1 MVSAHCHRTNHG
13 VSREGEGSWMRTRE
27 TNLASRPLIQRRVG
41 VVVSMSRC
49 VVVVLVRLLVV
60 DSSERCGGRLRVGV
74 GTVAG
79 REVGRVLLVV
89 VIVFVV
95 G

>member
-1 MVSAHCHRTNHG
+1 
-13 VSREGEGSWMRTRE
+13 MRTRE